1 MQVDAEHFKPMLTSI
16 DIDDIRS
23 GWGTDGAV
31 TIMDVVQYTLTD
43 GADEKHVVN
52 RISSVKWLNSTYLL
66 LTELR

>member
-31 TIMDVVQYTLTD
+31 TIIAVVQY
-43 GADEKHVVN
+43 
-52 RISSVKWLNSTYLL
+52 R
-66 LTELR
+66 R